1 MTKARDT
8 GNLVSSNSIYV
19 DIATD
24 RVGIGTTN
32 PTSKLTVSGEIF
44 LLRENTT
51 QEGGQITF
59 ARALDDI
66 SAYSI
71 DCYNDSGQGTLPRLR
86 FIDNIAGAERA
97 SLDKSGN
104 FIVGSGTSTGTISQ
118 PLQVTGGAYVS
129 GNLGVG
135 TTNPTAKLHVGGGT
149 TIANTA
155 PLEIES
161 GSLLTTVEANT
172 FEYDGALF
180 YHTANDT
187 ANGNGRAL
195 IPEFQF
201 VRRTGDLSISDTTS
215 PGTSVFGSTTRPALL
230 AGNVYSVEIEFYITK
245 VTNNGTVTV
254 QVALS
259 TGNFTF
265 ATLQNNTA
273 GTAVVVGGTTS
284 PVTVFT
290 SASLTAGVSYGFI
303 TKGLV
308 QPVSNSRLDVLLY
321 SSTTSV
327 TALSGTNIKVF
338 NTGTSATIG
347 NIA

>member
-1 MTKARDT
+1 MSKARDT

-24 RVGIGTTN
+24 RVGIGTTR
-32 PTSKLTVSGEIF
+32 PAS
-44 LLRENTT
+44 
-51 QEGGQITF
+51 
-59 ARALDDI
+59 ALHVI
-66 SAYSI
+66 
-71 DCYNDSGQGTLPRLR
+71 
-86 FIDNIAGAERA
+86 
-97 SLDKSGN
+97 
-104 FIVGSGTSTGTISQ
+104 
-118 PLQVTGGAYVS
+118 GGANVS
-129 GNLGVG
+129 GNIGVG

-155 PLEIES
+155 PLEINS

-187 ANGNGRAL
+187 TNGNGRAL

-201 VRRTGDLSISDTTS
+201 VRRTDNLSITGTTS

-265 ATLQNNTA
+265 ASLQNNTGA
-273 GTAVVVGGTTS
+273 TAVVVNGTTS

-290 SASLTAGVSYGFI
+290 SASLTAGTNYGFI